1 MKRVVTLLLAAGMLL
16 GGATASQAVDVKVS
30 GNWQFGFEW
39 GKTSPMKA
47 KTQDEFGVVQRF
59 RTQIDLIASESL
71 KGVVFLEIGKTDWGK
86 GFDGGV
92 GSDAANVKVRY
103 SYVDW
108 IVPNTDLKVR
118 MGIQPFV
125 LPNFVAGENV
135 LGTDAAGLTLAYQFN
150 DMVGIN
156 LFWMRAANDNG
167 SSVEG
172 FGNFTPALQND
183 SADFFGLTVPVK
195 GDGFKVTPWAMI
207 GSVGNNS
214 LFGNGKDTI
223 SYTLNRAKDKV
234 IPSNVLA
241 GQDMPY
247 MAQGLLPYGG
257 TALLLS
263 QNDDAYSTPWWAGLG
278 GELTMF
284 APFRLAAE
292 FRYGQADF
300 GNVGDFE
307 LDRSGWYAGL
317 IAEYKLDFM
326 TPGLIFWYTSG
337 DDSNP
342 LNGSERMPMVTGN
355 SNGGWTATN
364 FGFDGQS
371 DYGVSRRYDVVGA
384 TNIGTW
390 GIIAQL
396 KDISFL
402 EDLKHTL
409 KFGFYQGTNNKHMP
423 ENAGM
428 TSFRSNY
435 DGLYMTTK
443 DNAWEIDFV
452 TNYKIYK
459 NLDLSLDLAYVRLD
473 MDKSVWEP
481 AMGTASWDQ
490 REKNAYRIGAYMK
503 YTF

>member
-1 MKRVVTLLLAAGMLL
+1 MFICESIVW
-16 GGATASQAVDVKVS
+16 ASQAVDVKVS
-30 GNWQFGFEW
+30 GNWQFGYEW
-39 GKTSPMKA
+39 GKVNYFKNERKA
-47 KTQDEFGVVQRF
+47 DTFGALQRF
-59 RTQIDLIASESL
+59 RTQVDFIASESL
-71 KGVVFLEIGKTDWGK
+71 KGVVFFEIGKTDWGK
-86 GFDGGV
+86 GAGGGV
-92 GSDAANVKVRY
+92 GSDAYDVKVRY

-108 IVPNTDLKVR
+108 IVPNTDLKIR

-125 LPNFVAGENV
+125 LPNFVAGDTV
-135 LGTDAAGLTLAYQFN
+135 LGTDGAGLTLSYQFN
-150 DMVGIN
+150 DMVGAT
-156 LFWMRAANDNG
+156 LFWMRASNDNG
-167 SSVEG
+167 AGS
-172 FGNFTPALQND
+172 FTPKFQND

-195 GDGFKVTPWAMI
+195 GDGFKVTPFGII

-214 LFGNGKDTI
+214 LNDT
-223 SYTLNRAKDKV
+223 KV
-234 IPSNVLA
+234 P
-241 GQDMPY
+241 QDMPY
-247 MAQGLLPYGG
+247 MVAGLLPTGS
-257 TALLLS
+257 TAALLTH
-263 QNDDAYSTPWWAGLG
+263 NNDAYSYPWWLGVG

-284 APFRLAAE
+284 APFRIAAE
-292 FRYGQADF
+292 FRYGQSDF
-300 GNVGDFE
+300 GSVDLGTRTFE

-342 LNGSERMPMVTGN
+342 YNGSERMPYISEN
-355 SNGGWTATN
+355 SIGGWTPTN

-371 DYGVSRRYDVVGA
+371 DYGVSRKYDFIGQ
-384 TNIGTW
+384 TPIGTW
-390 GIIAQL
+390 GIVAQL
-396 KDISFL
+396 KDISFM

-428 TSFRSNY
+428 GSYHNGV

-443 DNAWEIDFV
+443 DNAWEVDFV

-459 NLDLSLDLAYVRLD
+459 NLDISLDLAYVRLD

-481 AMGTASWDQ
+481 TLGTAKWDQ